1 MAKKKPSE
9 NLERVQALPEDLTF
23 FQQPAPSE
31 RVRLQ
36 QFHYVRMLMRRV
48 RAERHLD
55 SEFSILVAEART
67 ISSAAC
73 GAVLAFDLQ
82 AMPVVRV
89 VDPPG
94 DAHFRS
100 LVLGELPS
108 NNLAAFLH
116 QLRREAVLEPSTP
129 QWSLAS
135 QIQELI
141 CPTTNL
147 TAMRFIPLYSQHDL
161 LGFLV
166 LAENERSRFAAENEL
181 FASVARNI
189 ADLLSRER
197 SDSLTHIQYIALLRF
212 IARAVDVSQ
221 LTQTKHNEYVAE
233 YARRLAI
240 EAGLSIEE
248 ARNIYLAGLF
258 HDVGKIAIPHDILW
272 KPGPL
277 TPPEW
282 EVMRRHPLY
291 SADMLSPVAEYHPLV
306 PLVRA
311 HHENYDGSG
320 YPDGLRGL
328 EIPLGARI
336 LTVVDAFSAMTDR
349 RVYHSPI
356 GVQDAIAELKREA
369 GSQFDPYVV
378 DLFLGQPFI
387 HPLDN

>member
-1 MAKKKPSE
+1 MAKMKPAAKLDPVE
-9 NLERVQALPEDLTF
+9 ALAEGLSL

-36 QFHYVRMLMRRV
+36 QFHYVRMLMRKV
-48 RAERHLD
+48 RAERHFD
-55 SEFSILVAEART
+55 TEFSMLVAEARSIT
-67 ISSAAC
+67 SAAAA
-73 GAVLAFDLQ
+73 AVLSFDLQ
-82 AMPVVRV
+82 AMPVVRM
-89 VDPPG
+89 VDPAG

-116 QLRREAVLEPSTP
+116 QQREEALLESSSP
-129 QWSLAS
+129 QWGMAL
-135 QIQELI
+135 QIQGLVCPKVNLI
-141 CPTTNL
+141 
-147 TAMRFIPLYSQHDL
+147 AMRFIPLYSHQDL

-166 LAENERSRFAAENEL
+166 LADDNRAGPAGDNEL
-181 FASVARNI
+181 FSSVAQNV
-189 ADLLSRER
+189 ADLLFRER

-212 IARAVDVSQ
+212 IARAVDVA
-221 LTQTKHNEYVAE
+221 QTSRPKHNEYVAE

-277 TPPEW
+277 SPPEW
-282 EVMRRHPLY
+282 AIMRRHPLY
-291 SADMLSPVAEYHPLV
+291 SADLLSPLAEYHSLV

-336 LTVVDAFSAMTDR
+336 LTVVDAFSAMTASR
-349 RVYHSPI
+349 IYHAPM
-356 GVQDAIAELKREA
+356 GVQEAIAELKREA
-369 GSQFDPYVV
+369 GFQFDPYVV
-378 DLFLGQPFI
+378 DLFLSQPFI
-387 HPLDN
+387 RPLDN